1 METLVLKV
9 SLRKV
14 NSEKN
19 PEIKGF
25 ADLTI
30 GDVVVRDVAVKV
42 NDTPDGQKMIF
53 DMPLSRTYETNDGE
67 KKYIKAVELYSTDDK
82 LKETL
87 IYDIKT
93 VISDALKNTETNEF
107 NRYTAELKTDIEFD
121 NNKIIS
127 RVYPVENSDNSL
139 IGFSNLVYGNIIRFN
154 DIAVKEFVRRE
165 DGKPFIAIQF
175 PQKAIER
182 ENEKEYVDKAFPS
195 AQGLRE
201 KFRQSIEEAY
211 IGALEKQRN
220 IDNID
225 EDEMSI

>member
-14 NSEKN
+14 NNEKN